1 MNDDYEENILKSN
14 KWRRS
19 RVLWILKVEIQK
31 VDQIIQS
38 FCRIGS
44 PKKLRPS
51 LFDLRKFYKS
61 EKRTSESF
69 KIYPNVMNGEEFRS
83 FKFLKLSK

>member
-1 MNDDYEENILKSN
+1 MTITKKIYWNLTNDGEVGSF
-14 KWRRS
+14 
-19 RVLWILKVEIQK
+19 LKVEIQK